1 MYRKKVLLQIMFNKQ
16 LYYHFSS
23 IASTNTVAVNKAEQG
38 AEHGTVIH
46 ADRQTCGKGR
56 GGRAFASPVGGLYFS
71 LILRPELDL
80 ADLPLIT
87 LAAGTCLCSTIREVA
102 SVPVM
107 MKWPNDLYLYER
119 KLGGILTESGP
130 LRLGSRDGA
139 GQADFV
145 VIGVGINMTTRPEQF
160 SPALRQTCIALASAS
175 ELCPTSP
182 ACTEREEM
190 LPLLVNALLTASQR
204 LAEDREALLAEWRTF
219 DYLQGKQLCY
229 LWHEKEI
236 PATGIGLAE
245 DGQYIILDCHG
256 VEHRVTAGDLNPVT
270 TSKQ

>member
-1 MYRKKVLLQIMFNKQ
+1 
-16 LYYHFSS
+16 
-23 IASTNTVAVNKAEQG
+23 
-38 AEHGTVIH
+38 
-46 ADRQTCGKGR
+46 D
-56 GGRAFASPVGGLYFS
+56 
-71 LILRPELDL
+71 
-80 ADLPLIT
+80 
-87 LAAGTCLCSTIREVA
+87 
-102 SVPVM
+102 
-107 MKWPNDLYLYER
+107 R

-130 LRLGSRDGA
+130 LRLGSRGGT

-175 ELCPTSP
+175 DLCPTSP
-182 ACTEREEM
+182 ACTKIEEM

-204 LAEDREALLAEWRTF
+204 LAKDREALLAEWRTF

-270 TSKQ
+270 TSQQ